1 MPRESSAM
9 TMLPLRALAVLLLV
23 SLPLQATATAASTPP
38 DVNARFP
45 CPPSSCWCTPAFDN
59 SSIQIHSGVY
69 YRTAL
74 NRVTNEQQQLYLDE
88 WFAPSATPRP
98 GALIIHVSR
107 SRCCL

>member
-1 MPRESSAM
+1 M
-9 TMLPLRALAVLLLV
+9 
-23 SLPLQATATAASTPP
+23 
-38 DVNARFP
+38 
-45 CPPSSCWCTPAFDN
+45 
-59 SSIQIHSGVY
+59 Y